1 MKVSAPLLALLLA
14 LTSCNSPTSEDR
26 VAKLEARMVRL
37 EAQVARLRQ
46 SATQAGTGGTLDS
59 DSQLAT
65 DRAAAQYCATQL
77 ASTLEEYRQD
87 NSRYPAMSGVVVPR
101 ACQGY
106 RVDWTRLEAGHYR
119 FQVNGQGGRELAS
132 ETR

>member
-1 MKVSAPLLALLLA
+1 MKRSVSLLLLA
-14 LTSCNSPTSEDR
+14 LTSCARPTSDDRIQHLEAR
-26 VAKLEARMVRL
+26 VAKLEA
-37 EAQVARLRQ
+37 QVAILRQ
-46 SATQAGTGGTLDS
+46 SAVQPGSGGTVNA

-77 ASTLEEYRQD
+77 ASSLEEYRQD
-87 NSRYPAMSGVVVPR
+87 NARYPAMSGVVVPR

-106 RVDWTRLEAGHYR
+106 RVAWTRLEAGHYR